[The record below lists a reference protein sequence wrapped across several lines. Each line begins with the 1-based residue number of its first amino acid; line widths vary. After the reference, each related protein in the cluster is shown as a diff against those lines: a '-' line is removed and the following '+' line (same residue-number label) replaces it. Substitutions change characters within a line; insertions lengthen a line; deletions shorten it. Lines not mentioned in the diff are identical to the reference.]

1 MDITENQT
9 IISFCTGYGGIERG
23 LDLAGVIHRVIS
35 YVEIEAYAISN
46 LVKEMEAGRMD
57 SAPIWSNLKTF
68 PASEFC
74 GRICGITA
82 GYPCQ
87 PFSVAGQGRGADDP
101 RHLWPYIIDHIKTIN
116 PLWVFL
122 ENVRGHVNNGLSEVL
137 KDLESAGYE
146 TEWGIFSALEVGAP
160 HRRERVFILAYAS
173 GVGRLHPQKKI
184 RAGRESSFNG
194 GSSISYAN
202 SKRKL
207 QQAGNFTT
215 FRERTRNV
223 CKNISNTE
231 RKRTQIQNKRENSA
245 IQKFERDGKTGGVDT
260 NENWWRFEPG
270 LGRVADGVANRIDR
284 LRLLGNG
291 VVPQQAAKAFL
302 VLSDKLNGGV

>member
-9 IISFCTGYGGIERG
+9 VISFCTGYGGIERG
-23 LDLAGVIHRVIS
+23 LDIAGVKNRVIS

-122 ENVRGHVNNGLSEVL
+122 ENVRGHVKNGLCEVL

-146 TEWGIFSALEVGAP
+146 TEWGIFSAAEVGAP
-160 HRRERVFILAYAS
+160 HRRARVFVLAYAN
-173 GVGRLHPQKKI
+173 GVRLEGFGKNSDSQRREKPLPGS
-184 RAGRESSFNG
+184 AGLCNRTN
-194 GSSISYAN
+194 Y
-202 SKRKL
+202 RKDW
-207 QQAGNFTT
+207 A
-215 FRERTRNV
+215 
-223 CKNISNTE
+223 
-231 RKRTQIQNKRENSA
+231 
-245 IQKFERDGKTGGVDT
+245 
-260 NENWWRFEPG
+260 FEPAV
-270 LGRVADGVANRIDR
+270 GRVANGVANRIDR
-284 LRLLGNG
+284 IRLLGNG